1 VSLRVKRR
9 GKLMIPRNETVGNTL
24 KFLLTQ
30 YKNEKSSEGR
40 ILILNQVI
48 KILAFQPEAEKE
60 IYLMD
65 VEKTTGTKKGKLH
78 KLIKEFERQNQKMS
92 KLKPLKNTILFHPAL
107 DFRCGTLLLGFKTFF
122 ENANGKIREANFWL
136 YSNIDGQIGWEVGTE
151 KFELFDMFWIP
162 EGLNYRTLLDIKS
175 RWDLTQV
182 EVLIKHKAPI
192 KTMEEIYAAILD
204 LFKEFVELEQ
214 TTHYHLLV
222 AWTIGTY
229 FYILFESFPYLFLY
243 GPKSSGKTKTLS
255 ILESLCFNAVKCKI
269 SLGALTDTSDSLR
282 GTLLLD
288 QAETLKNPDNF
299 DFVSF
304 IADGYKRD
312 SGKRRL
318 INFNS
323 GQRKVCEYETFC
335 PKAFASWKELPE
347 DLRDRVV
354 EIPMLRTT
362 LPLPDLDEL
371 SAQRTAEIRGWL
383 YQHLLTQWPYVR
395 EAYEQTKEGTGLKGR
410 IRELWRPLETIFR
423 LAKIPENLFSD
434 IKREYLNIVT
444 ENQIELPKRVKLL
457 YSAILNI
464 AGEEETIKTTATEIK
479 EVMEEIDVELAENVT
494 PQWIGRIIETNKVG
508 RKLEE
513 RLNNKRLW
521 RLDVKRIRKI
531 FYAYYPNN
539 MANLAEDNKNGEISD
554 NNNPPIKSGT
564 HGTHGN
570 MAELEGQK
578 FAKLPSLPSEE
589 LKHGIGQV
597 ADKSNKLD
605 THAKSAKCL
614 GGVEEKFFQYVVAKP
629 FSWNNRDYLQGDIIS
644 LGDFTREQLKVLKD
658 GAYIECDEEGEVF

>member
-1 VSLRVKRR
+1 
-9 GKLMIPRNETVGNTL
+9 MIPRNETVGNTL
-24 KFLLTQ
+24 EFLLTK
-30 YKNEKSSEGR
+30 YKNEKSSKGR
-40 ILILNQVI
+40 VPILDQII
-48 KILAFQPEAEKE
+48 KTLAFQPEAEKE

-288 QAETLKNPDNF
+288 QAET
-299 DFVSF
+299 
-304 IADGYKRD
+304 
-312 SGKRRL
+312 
-318 INFNS
+318 
-323 GQRKVCEYETFC
+323 
-335 PKAFASWKELPE
+335 
-347 DLRDRVV
+347 
-354 EIPMLRTT
+354 PMLRTT

-539 MANLAEDNKNGEISD
+539 MANLAE
-554 NNNPPIKSGT
+554 
-564 HGTHGN
+564 
-570 MAELEGQK
+570 LEGQK

-614 GGVEEKFFQYVVAKP
+614 GGVEEKFFQYVVVKP
-629 FSWNNRDYLQGDIIS
+629 FSWNSRDYLQGEIIS

-658 GAYIECDEEGEVF
+658 NAYIKCDEEGEVF